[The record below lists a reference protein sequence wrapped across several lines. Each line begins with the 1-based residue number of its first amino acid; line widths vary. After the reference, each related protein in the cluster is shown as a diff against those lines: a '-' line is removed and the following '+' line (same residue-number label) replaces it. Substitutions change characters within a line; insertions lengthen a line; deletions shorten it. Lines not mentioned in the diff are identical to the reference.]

1 MLESPSKEQVLI
13 QELLHK
19 LDAERL
25 KNARLESELSQYKE
39 PAKMKKDLEEQI
51 SWYLAKLPHFEKQ
64 VKIDFYW
71 IEENYRRDADNAAF
85 SKKFIL
91 DAMVKMGILKNDN
104 RKYVGAFS
112 DYFPKPTGEN
122 AKVILKISEMDDQG
136 GGVHE

>member
-1 MLESPSKEQVLI
+1 MEVYEAIIDMKLPSFNEYI
-13 QELLHK
+13 N
-19 LDAERL
+19 AERAN
-25 KNARLESELSQYKE
+25 KYKA
-39 PAKMKKDLEEQI
+39 AKMKKDLEEQI

>member
-1 MLESPSKEQVLI
+1 MEVYEAIIDMKLPSFNEYI
-13 QELLHK
+13 N
-19 LDAERL
+19 AERAN
-25 KNARLESELSQYKE
+25 KYKA
-39 PAKMKKDLEEQI
+39 AKMKKDLEEQI

-122 AKVILKISEMDDQG
+122 AKVILRISEMDDQG

>member
-1 MLESPSKEQVLI
+1 MEVYEAIIDMKLPSFNEYI
-13 QELLHK
+13 N
-19 LDAERL
+19 AERAN
-25 KNARLESELSQYKE
+25 KYKA
-39 PAKMKKDLEEQI
+39 AKMKKDLEEQI
-51 SWYLAKLPHFEKQ
+51 SWYLVKLPHFEKQ

-71 IEENYRRDADNAAF
+71 IEENYRRDVDNAAF

-104 RKYVGAFS
+104 RKYVGAFA

-122 AKVILKISEMDDQG
+122 AKVILRISEMDDQG

>member
-1 MLESPSKEQVLI
+1 MEVYEAIIDMKLPSFNEYI
-13 QELLHK
+13 N
-19 LDAERL
+19 AERAN
-25 KNARLESELSQYKE
+25 KYKA
-39 PAKMKKDLEEQI
+39 AKMKKDLEEQI

-71 IEENYRRDADNAAF
+71 IEENYRRDADNASF

-104 RKYVGAFS
+104 RKYVGAFA

-122 AKVILKISEMDDQG
+122 AKVILRISEMD
-136 GGVHE
+136 E

>member
-1 MLESPSKEQVLI
+1 MEVYEAIIDMKLPSFNEYI
-13 QELLHK
+13 N
-19 LDAERL
+19 AERAN
-25 KNARLESELSQYKE
+25 KYKA
-39 PAKMKKDLEEQI
+39 AKMKKDLEEQI

-104 RKYVGAFS
+104 RKYVGAFA

-136 GGVHE
+136 GVVHE

>member
-1 MLESPSKEQVLI
+1 MEVYEAIIDMKLPSFNEYI
-13 QELLHK
+13 N
-19 LDAERL
+19 AERAN
-25 KNARLESELSQYKE
+25 KYKA
-39 PAKMKKDLEEQI
+39 AKMKKDLEEQI

-112 DYFPKPTGEN
+112 DYFPKPTGES